1 MPTIVES
8 GGFRMVIY
16 PNDHAP
22 PHVHV
27 HHADGMAR
35 ISLEAEPRLLSVRG
49 LSAIQARRARSL
61 VAGHW
66 QVALKVWKKFHE

>member
-1 MPTIVES
+1 MPTIITAN
-8 GGFRMVIY
+8 GYRIVIY

-35 ISLEAEPRLLSVRG
+35 VSIEPVPRLLSVHG
-49 LSAIQARRARSL
+49 LSAIQARRARALVIEHREAALAVWRSL
-61 VAGHW
+61 HG
-66 QVALKVWKKFHE
+66 

>member
-1 MPTIVES
+1 MPTIVKAN
-8 GGFRMVIY
+8 GYRVVIY

-35 ISLEAEPRLLSVRG
+35 VSIEAEPRLLSVHG
-49 LSAIQARRARSL
+49 LSAIQARRIRALVIEHQDAAR
-61 VAGHW
+61 AAW
-66 QVALKVWKKFHE
+66 RALHG